1 MQAARWHDRSG
12 ESEVLSAPGGSGA
25 STAQPVRSS
34 LIDRLADWQLFA
46 LCVGVWGT
54 TWHVITW
61 QVNGSAPEFGVAL
74 RFGLAG
80 LLVLAWQAWQSR
92 QSHPEG
98 RRRFG
103 LREHALCALQGV
115 FLYSLSYVC
124 VYHAERDLPSGL
136 VAVGYSASPLINGL
150 AARVIWGVAVT
161 GRFLAGGVMGVAGVA
176 MIFAP
181 EFGRA
186 GTGQA
191 VMIGVG
197 FTAASVLLSSVGSLT
212 ASRNR
217 SRGLP
222 MWPAL
227 GWGMVYGGLSSLV
240 VLAVVQGLGWGS
252 TTVPVLPP
260 SPLQAPAWWAALLY
274 LAVAGSVLTFAA
286 FLTLQDRVGPGPSSA
301 VGVAAPVLAIAV
313 SIALEGYQPG
323 WETVLGVAL
332 AVLGNAWMLRPGG
345 RSKR

>member
-1 MQAARWHDRSG
+1 MPAARRHERAC
-12 ESEVLSAPGGSGA
+12 EPEVLSAARGPGGPTERPGRA
-25 STAQPVRSS
+25 S
-34 LIDRLADWQLFA
+34 LIDRLAVWQLFA

-61 QVNGSAPEFGVAL
+61 QVSDSAPEFGVAL

-80 LLVLAWQAWQSR
+80 VLVLVWQAWQ
-92 QSHPEG
+92 G
-98 RRRFG
+98 RGSNVVRFG

-124 VYHAERDLPSGL
+124 TYHAERALPSGL

-150 AARVIWGVAVT
+150 AARAIWGVPVT
-161 GRFLAGGVMGVAGVA
+161 RRFLVGGVMGVAGVA
-176 MIFAP
+176 LIFAP

-186 GTGQA
+186 GTGAA
-191 VMIGVG
+191 VLLGVG

-217 SRGLP
+217 NRGLP

-227 GWGMVYGGLSSLV
+227 GWGMVYGGLSSLI
-240 VLAVVQGLGWGS
+240 VLGVVQMLGLGS
-252 TTVPVLPP
+252 STVPVLPP
-260 SPLQAPAWWAALLY
+260 SPMQAPTWWAALIY
-274 LAVAGSVLTFAA
+274 LSVAGSVLTFAA

-323 WETVLGVAL
+323 WETVAGVAL
-332 AVLGNAWMLRPGG
+332 AVLGNVWMLRPGG
-345 RSKR
+345 RNRP